1 MTLKSTLILVTCLTL
16 LRTVSQAQCTGN
28 GGIKNGSTFVN
39 TTISGGHPW
48 VNPANAQTA
57 DAAYASVSVTL
68 SLLSTEVTD
77 YLQATGFGFS
87 IPAGATICGVNVAIL
102 HKRLDLLLLG
112 TINDNSVKLVTGGV
126 IGGTEHAS
134 GTQWTGT
141 PSTASYGG
149 SNDLWGLTLTPAIVN
164 ASNFGVAVS
173 AELGGLLGLVLEAG
187 VDAIQIQI
195 TYSTTPLAI
204 SLQSFSA
211 IRQGN
216 ANQLNW
222 TATSDNQADQFVVQ
236 RSGDSK
242 TWQDIATIPVQ
253 NNNLDYSYTDNT
265 PLNGTNFYRLFL
277 KNADAQGVY
286 SAIQEISQT
295 AVGVTCYPNP
305 IVNEINISSPVPIHN
320 VTLRDMQGRTIQ
332 TVTNNASTNTVQL
345 PAAGLPPGIYLIQVD
360 GKLFKMLKQ

>member
-1 MTLKSTLILVTCLTL
+1 MTLKSTLILISCLTL
-16 LRTVSQAQCTGN
+16 FRTISNAQCTGN

-48 VNPANAQTA
+48 LTPANAQTA
-57 DAAYASVSVTL
+57 DGSYATVSVTL
-68 SLLSTEVTD
+68 ALLSTEVTD
-77 YLQATGFGFS
+77 YLQATGFGFA
-87 IPAGATICGVNVAIL
+87 IPPTATICGVNVAIL
-102 HKRLDLLLLG
+102 HTRLDLLLLG
-112 TINDNSVKLVTGGV
+112 TISDNSVKLVSGGV

-134 GTQWTGT
+134 AALWGA
-141 PSTASYGG
+141 PATANYGG

-173 AELGGLLGLVLEAG
+173 AKLGGLLGLVLEAG

-195 TYSTTPLAI
+195 TYSTPILPIT
-204 SLQSFSA
+204 LQSFSA
-211 IRQGN
+211 TRQSTSDL
-216 ANQLNW
+216 LNW

-242 TWQDIATIPVQ
+242 TWQDLATIPVQ
-253 NNNLDYSYTDNT
+253 TNDYQYSYTDNT
-265 PLNGTNFYRLFL
+265 PLNGTNFYRLFM
-277 KNADAQGVY
+277 KNKDAAGVY

-295 AVGVTCYPNP
+295 AIGVTCYPNP

-320 VTLRDMQGRTIQ
+320 VTLKDMQGRTIQ
-332 TVTNNASTNTVQL
+332 SVTTGTSTNTIQL